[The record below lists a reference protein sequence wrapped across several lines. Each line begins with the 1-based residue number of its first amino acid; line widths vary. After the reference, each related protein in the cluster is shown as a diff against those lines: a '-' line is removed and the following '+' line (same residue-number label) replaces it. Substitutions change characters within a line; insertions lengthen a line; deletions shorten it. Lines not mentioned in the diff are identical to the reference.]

1 MGDGSST
8 RVRQTYCANSSWRA
22 HTRLTSRLTLMSG
35 GAAREAA
42 GGGELVGDP
51 TGESLTYTS
60 QCGPYT
66 SSSSGGGGGGGGG
79 EASLMDASTVLA
91 RSQLRARATAHR
103 R

>member
-1 MGDGSST
+1 MCGTEGRRLADPWQTLFAAAAALSSPNT
-8 RVRQTYCANSSWRA
+8 PAPPS
-22 HTRLTSRLTLMSG
+22 LLD
-35 GAAREAA
+35 
-42 GGGELVGDP
+42 LVGESS

>member
-42 GGGELVGDP
+42 GDGELVGDP

-60 QCGPYT
+60 QRGPCTT
-66 SSSSGGGGGGGGG
+66 SSSSGGGGGGG